1 VIRRLVGYDRYTSR
15 AALGQMGRVYQCLRL
30 YANFFQP
37 VMKLRHKSR
46 QGAKVRKVYDE
57 ARTPYQRLL
66 QSGVLHPS
74 KQESLEALY
83 RSLNPARLLQQIN
96 QELERLWA
104 FADHPQRKEASVTSL
119 MRQPSPVR

>member
-1 VIRRLVGYDRYTSR
+1 MVRRLVGYDRYASK
-15 AALGQMGRVYQCLRL
+15 AALAQLGRVYQHLRL

-66 QSGVLHPS
+66 QSGVLPPS